1 MIMGLNSIEDA
12 INFAIEKEQE
22 AAAFYRQAAAQESI
36 VVNQKVLEDFAKEED
51 KHEQTLKDFASDT
64 SAIAQYQFQKITDL
78 KRADYMVEI
87 DFKPGMTYFSVIRIA
102 MKLEEKA
109 TKMYTKMAESSDNK
123 DMSNVFLILAQE
135 EMKHK
140 NQLETIYD
148 DHLAKTG
155 D

>member
-1 MIMGLNSIEDA
+1 MELKSIEDA
-12 INFAIEKEQE
+12 IHFAIEKERE
-22 AAAFYRQAAAQESI
+22 AAAFYREAAKQESI
-36 VVNQKVLEDFAKEED
+36 PVNQKVLEDFAQEED
-51 KHEQTLKDFASDT
+51 KHEQILNDFAADPG
-64 SAIAQYQFQKITDL
+64 AIAQYRFQKITDL

-87 DFKPGMTYFSVIRIA
+87 DFKPGMTYYSVIRIA

-109 TKMYTKMAESSDNK
+109 TKMYQKMAEAADK
-123 DMSNVFLILAQE
+123 EDMTNVFLILAQE

-140 NQLETIYD
+140 NKLETIYD

>member
-1 MIMGLNSIEDA
+1 MGLNSIEDA

>member
-1 MIMGLNSIEDA
+1 MELNSIEDA
-12 INFAIEKEQE
+12 IKFAIQKEQE
-22 AAAFYRQAAAQESI
+22 AAAFYRQAATQESI
-36 VVNQKVLEDFAKEED
+36 AVNQKVLEDFAKEED
-51 KHEQTLKDFASDT
+51 KHEQMLHDFESNPT
-64 SAIAQYQFQKITDL
+64 AIAQYQFHKIADL

-87 DFKPGMTYFSVIRIA
+87 DFKPGMTYYNVIRIA

-109 TKMYTKMAESSDNK
+109 NKMYSKMAEAAESE
-123 DMSNVFLILAQE
+123 DMTNVFLILAQE

-140 NQLETIYD
+140 NKLETIYD

>member
-1 MIMGLNSIEDA
+1 
-12 INFAIEKEQE
+12 
-22 AAAFYRQAAAQESI
+22 
-36 VVNQKVLEDFAKEED
+36 
-51 KHEQTLKDFASDT
+51 LKDFAADPT
-64 SAIAQYQFQKITDL
+64 AIAQYQFQKITDL

-102 MKLEEKA
+102 MKLEEKGN
-109 TKMYTKMAESSDNK
+109 KMYTKMAESAGSE